1 MEDDLGEK
9 LMIKFAGLQPKTC
22 SNLTDDS
29 DEDKKSKGK
38 KKFAIKQK
46 CSDIRKNFKIIKIV
60 QKQINLKIK

>member
-1 MEDDLGEK
+1 
-9 LMIKFAGLQPKTC
+9 MIKFAGLQPKTC

-60 QKQINLKIK
+60 